1 MIVDVRSYLAQP
13 GLLPKYFADYA
24 AEAFATQTKHL
35 GQPLGYYMVDTGAV
49 NTTIHMWGYKD
60 IAERQ
65 AKRDAMQADPAWK
78 AWLAKN
84 AGTFIHQENRIMKP
98 APFWPV
104 AGHPSG
110 PYGLVD
116 FRLYTIRH
124 GKLPE
129 LFKIYESEGWG
140 IQSKHLGNCVGYYQS
155 DIGGQNQIL
164 HLWGYKDA
172 ADRSARRA
180 AMNADPAWQAYL
192 AKATPLLFR
201 MDTQLVVNAPFFKP

>member
-1 MIVDVRSYLAQP
+1 MIVDVRSYTAHP

-24 AEAFATQTKHL
+24 AGPFAVQTRHL
-35 GQPLGYYMVDTGAV
+35 GQPRGYYMVDTGVV

-65 AKRDAMQADPAWK
+65 AKRDAMQADPEWK
-78 AWLAKN
+78 AWLARN
-84 AGTFIHQENRIMKP
+84 AGTFVAQENRIMK
-98 APFWPV
+98 AVPFWPI

-116 FRLYTIRH
+116 FRLYTVRH

-129 LFKIYESEGWG
+129 LLKLYETEGWG
-140 IQSKHLGNCVGYYQS
+140 PQSKHLGNCVGYYQS
-155 DIGGQNQIL
+155 DVGGQNQIL

-172 ADRSARRA
+172 ADRSTRRG
-180 AMNADPAWQAYL
+180 AMQADPAWQAYI
-192 AKATPLLFR
+192 AKAMPLLQR
-201 MDTQLVVNAPFFKP
+201 METQLVVNAPFFKP